1 MTVMTNVVLVLK
13 DSEGNIG
20 IVKTLT
26 DNDIIKIANAITDV
40 GQVVDPATHM
50 PIEATTASVGVVQLA
65 TAQDITN
72 GTANKVVD
80 AKELADAIADIK
92 LADSSKFSVVAG
104 ANIDTTG
111 IPTVTYNNGT
121 FTFNYLKGA
130 KGDQGIQGDTG
141 PQGIQGPKGDTGPQ
155 GIQGIQGPKGDKGD
169 TGPQGPQGPKGDTPD
184 SIAWDNVS
192 GKPTIPSDTNQLT
205 NGAGYITTDG
215 AAYPR
220 SVGGVTMNFDW
231 RGQGGQPTWLWGGE
245 DGTNM
250 YVYNPVNFSVNY
262 ANSTGYVQGNNN
274 SANAANALLRSGS
287 GRTDSSPEG
296 DTWIFLDELGGA
308 SAPWG
313 FKHNQAANTIGFY
326 GAGTET
332 SSINLSN
339 GYFSGSCNY
348 ANSSGNADTVDGSHA
363 WQMQTLAADGSLH
376 GGAWQM
382 QCQHNVDG
390 DSYFKLYCGDKSIG
404 TKVDRASSA
413 GWADTS
419 GRVRTQSNSD
429 WYINCNWDGSYFQTN
444 CIADGGSQLPINVQK
459 ANYADSAGSVANIW
473 IG

>member
-130 KGDQGIQGDTG
+130 KGDQGIQGATGPKGDKGDTG
-141 PQGIQGPKGDTGPQ
+141 PQGLKGDTGATGPQGPKGDKGDQ
-155 GIQGIQGPKGDKGD
+155 GIQGIQGPKGDTGATGPQGPKGD
-169 TGPQGPQGPKGDTPD
+169 TGPQGPQGPQGPKGDTPD
-184 SIAWDNVS
+184 TA
-192 GKPTIPSDTNQLT
+192 
-205 NGAGYITTDG
+205 
-215 AAYPR
+215 
-220 SVGGVTMNFDW
+220 
-231 RGQGGQPTWLWGGE
+231 
-245 DGTNM
+245 
-250 YVYNPVNFSVNY
+250 NY
-262 ANSTGYVQGNNN
+262 ANS
-274 SANAANALLRSGS
+274 A
-287 GRTDSSPEG
+287 
-296 DTWIFLDELGGA
+296 
-308 SAPWG
+308 
-313 FKHNQAANTIGFY
+313 
-326 GAGTET
+326 
-332 SSINLSN
+332 
-339 GYFSGSCNY
+339 
-348 ANSSGNADTVDGSHA
+348 GNADTVDGSHA
-363 WQMQTLAADGSLH
+363 WQMQTLAADGSVH

-390 DSYFKLYCGDKSIG
+390 DSYFKLYCGDKSVG

-413 GWADTS
+413 GWADSAGNADTLDGYHHDS
-419 GRVRTQSNSD
+419 FPKVNSALFTVNGLSSPG
-429 WYINCNWDGSYFQTN
+429 WSAIGTGE
-444 CIADGGSQLPINVQK
+444 GGSCIQVKTTDNTYPSICFHRAGYSHCVLAELNSRLGTITQGGPFH
-459 ANYADSAGSVANIW
+459 YLLTTADIW

>member
-130 KGDQGIQGDTG
+130 KGDQGIQGATGPKGDKGDTG
-141 PQGIQGPKGDTGPQ
+141 PQGLKGDTGATGPQGPKGDKGDQ
-155 GIQGIQGPKGDKGD
+155 GIQGIQGPKGDTGATGPQGPKGD

-184 SIAWDNVS
+184 TA
-192 GKPTIPSDTNQLT
+192 
-205 NGAGYITTDG
+205 
-215 AAYPR
+215 
-220 SVGGVTMNFDW
+220 
-231 RGQGGQPTWLWGGE
+231 
-245 DGTNM
+245 
-250 YVYNPVNFSVNY
+250 NY
-262 ANSTGYVQGNNN
+262 ANS
-274 SANAANALLRSGS
+274 A
-287 GRTDSSPEG
+287 
-296 DTWIFLDELGGA
+296 
-308 SAPWG
+308 
-313 FKHNQAANTIGFY
+313 
-326 GAGTET
+326 
-332 SSINLSN
+332 
-339 GYFSGSCNY
+339 
-348 ANSSGNADTVDGSHA
+348 GNADTVDGSHA
-363 WQMQTLAADGSLH
+363 WQMQTLSADGSVH

-390 DSYFKLYCGDKSIG
+390 DSYFKLYCGDKSFG

-413 GWADTS
+413 GWADSAGLAVRDSGGLWIS
-419 GRVRTQSNSD
+419 GRDNAVAKQIKHNEGSWNPVASVKT
-429 WYINCNWDGSYFQTN
+429 INGNWTIGTVGGNALQFSYDTD
-444 CIADGGSQLPINVQK
+444 ADYNAGNNTATVVTLNPVGGTILTTAS
-459 ANYADSAGSVANIW
+459 IW

>member
-26 DNDIIKIANAITDV
+26 DKDIIKIADAITDV

-65 TAQDITN
+65 TAQDIKD

-111 IPTVTYNNGT
+111 IPTVAYNNGT

-130 KGDQGIQGDTG
+130 KGDQGIQGPKGDKGDTGDTG
-141 PQGIQGPKGDTGPQ
+141 PQGLKGDTGATGPQGLKGDTGATGPQGPKGDTGATGPQ
-155 GIQGIQGPKGDKGD
+155 GPKGD

-184 SIAWDNVS
+184 TA
-192 GKPTIPSDTNQLT
+192 
-205 NGAGYITTDG
+205 
-215 AAYPR
+215 
-220 SVGGVTMNFDW
+220 
-231 RGQGGQPTWLWGGE
+231 
-245 DGTNM
+245 
-250 YVYNPVNFSVNY
+250 NY
-262 ANSTGYVQGNNN
+262 ANS
-274 SANAANALLRSGS
+274 A
-287 GRTDSSPEG
+287 
-296 DTWIFLDELGGA
+296 
-308 SAPWG
+308 
-313 FKHNQAANTIGFY
+313 
-326 GAGTET
+326 
-332 SSINLSN
+332 
-339 GYFSGSCNY
+339 
-348 ANSSGNADTVDGSHA
+348 GNADTVDGSHA
-363 WQMQTLAADGSLH
+363 WQMQTLAADGSGH
-376 GGAWQM
+376 GSAWQM

-390 DSYFKLYCGDKSIG
+390 DGYFKLYCGDKSVG

-413 GWADTS
+413 GWADSAGNADTLDGYHHDS
-419 GRVRTQSNSD
+419 FPKVNSALFTVNGLASPGWSTIGTGEGGSCIQVRTTDNTYPSICFHRSGYSHCVLAELNSKLGTITQGGPFH
-429 WYINCNWDGSYFQTN
+429 YLLTT
-444 CIADGGSQLPINVQK
+444 AD
-459 ANYADSAGSVANIW
+459 IW

>member
-121 FTFNYLKGA
+121 FIFNYLKGA
-130 KGDQGIQGDTG
+130 KGDTG
-141 PQGIQGPKGDTGPQ
+141 AQGIQGPKGDKGDTGDTGPQGLKGDTGATGATGPKGDKGDQ
-155 GIQGIQGPKGDKGD
+155 GIQGIQGPKGDTGATGPQGPKGD

-184 SIAWDNVS
+184 SIAWDKVS
-192 GKPTIPSDTNQLT
+192 GKPSSFTPAAHSHNYLT
-205 NGAGYITTDG
+205 RGEWWTDG
-215 AAYPR
+215 TSHNANDLAEGIVFAYATQDNVPTTGTLV
-220 SVGGVTMNFDW
+220 SFAGSGGGCTGYSFQMQGSYGGNTFFLRTRNGDNGTWLPWVTMITSGNI
-231 RGQGGQPTWLWGGE
+231 GSQ
-245 DGTNM
+245 
-250 YVYNPVNFSVNY
+250 SVNY
-262 ANSTGYVQGNNN
+262 ANSAGSV
-274 SANAANALLRSGS
+274 AWDKVS
-287 GRTDSSPEG
+287 GRPSKLEPYFANRTWYIVG
-296 DTWIFLDELGGA
+296 DDAYIGDHNIGGGLGLLGANGNTRLD
-308 SAPWG
+308 
-313 FKHNQAANTIGFY
+313 FCQY
-326 GAGTET
+326 GNADNYK
-332 SSINLSN
+332 SIT
-339 GYFSGSCNY
+339 FDGSTLHLDGNCNY
-348 ANSSGNADTVDGSHA
+348 ANS
-363 WQMQTLAADGSLH
+363 
-376 GGAWQM
+376 
-382 QCQHNVDG
+382 
-390 DSYFKLYCGDKSIG
+390 
-404 TKVDRASSA
+404 
-413 GWADTS
+413 
-419 GRVRTQSNSD
+419 
-429 WYINCNWDGSYFQTN
+429 
-444 CIADGGSQLPINVQK
+444 
-459 ANYADSAGSVANIW
+459 AGSVAWGNVSGRPDIW